1 MALIFRKHAIAA
13 GLLVLAAHLFLLP
26 LNVLAI
32 PVSEYQQNLKNAVAA
47 LEALYEMDEED
58 AQYDAKFHQTIDGI
72 RTTLPQQQA
81 VQIGDESIHVSN
93 VEIHQLVDQLEQ
105 SEDQF
110 DEMRPLID
118 KLNAIE
124 QRVGERQS
132 MVASGES
139 KGWSKSRL
147 ESILARPEYA
157 TGERGPNA
165 LTRLLRD
172 IIAWIEN
179 LFPKRQPMEPTR
191 AMSVS
196 RVVTIIV
203 IACAVLLLVYVARLL
218 LTRFKLSRR
227 YKAPRKR
234 EARIVLG
241 ERLEPEETSTNLLS
255 EAETLAKLGELR
267 AAIRKAYIALLVEL
281 GDRKIISLAQHKTN
295 RDYLRGLRDV
305 PQLHSQM
312 RGLTDRFER
321 HWYGFAEASENDWQ
335 EFRAGYLAALQ
346 TGK

>member
-1 MALIFRKHAIAA
+1 MALIFRKHAVAV
-13 GLLVLAAHLFLLP
+13 GLMVLAAHLFLFP
-26 LNVLAI
+26 LNVAAI
-32 PVSEYQQNLKNAVAA
+32 PVSEYQQNLKHAVAA
-47 LEALYEMDEED
+47 LETLYDMDEDD
-58 AQYDAKFHQTIDGI
+58 AEYDAKFHQTIEAI

-81 VQIGDESIHVSN
+81 VEIGEESIQVN
-93 VEIHQLVDQLEQ
+93 NAEIHHLVEQLEQ
-105 SEDQF
+105 SEEQI
-110 DEMRPLID
+110 DEMRQLID

-124 QRVGERQS
+124 QRVADRQA
-132 MVASGES
+132 MTASGES
-139 KGWSKSRL
+139 KGWAKSRL

-172 IIAWIEN
+172 IIAWFEN
-179 LFPKRQPMEPTR
+179 LFPKPKPMEPAR
-191 AMSVS
+191 AMSLS
-196 RVVTIIV
+196 WVVLIIV
-203 IACAVLLLVYVARLL
+203 IACAALVLLYVAKLL
-218 LTRFKLSRR
+218 LTKFRVSKK
-227 YKAPRKR
+227 YKAPGKR

-241 ERLEPEETSTNLLS
+241 ERLEPEQTSTNLLS
-255 EAETLAKLGELR
+255 EAESLAKRGELR

>member
-1 MALIFRKHAIAA
+1 MTLIFRKHVVVA
-13 GLLVLAAHLFLLP
+13 GLMVLAAHLFLLP
-26 LNVLAI
+26 LNVAAI

-47 LEALYEMDEED
+47 LEALYEMDADD
-58 AQYDAKFHQTIDGI
+58 AEYDAKFHQTIEGI

-81 VQIGDESIHVSN
+81 VEIGEESIHIN
-93 VEIHQLVDQLEQ
+93 NAEIHRLVDQLEQ
-105 SEDQF
+105 SDEQI
-110 DEMRPLID
+110 DEMRQLID

-124 QRVGERQS
+124 QRVADRQA
-132 MVASGES
+132 MTASGES
-139 KGWSKSRL
+139 KGWAKSRL

-172 IIAWIEN
+172 IIAWFEN
-179 LFPKRQPMEPTR
+179 LFPKRQAMEPAR
-191 AMSVS
+191 AVSVS
-196 RVVTIIV
+196 RVVLIVV

-218 LTRFKLSRR
+218 LTRFRVSKRH
-227 YKAPRKR
+227 KAPRKR

-255 EAETLAKLGELR
+255 EAESLAKRGELR

-281 GDRKIISLAQHKTN
+281 GDRKMISLAQHKTN

-305 PQLHSQM
+305 PQLHSEM

-335 EFRAGYLAALQ
+335 EFRAGYRAALQ

>member
-1 MALIFRKHAIAA
+1 MALIFRKHAVVV
-13 GLLVLAAHLFLLP
+13 GLMMLAAHLFLLP
-26 LNVLAI
+26 PNVAAI
-32 PVSEYQQNLKNAVAA
+32 PASEYQQNLKTAVAA
-47 LEALYEMDEED
+47 LEALYEMDEDD
-58 AQYDAKFHQTIDGI
+58 AEYDAKFQQIIEGI

-81 VQIGDESIHVSN
+81 VEIGEESIQIN
-93 VEIHQLVDQLEQ
+93 NAEIHHLVDRLEH
-105 SEDQF
+105 SEEQI
-110 DEMRPLID
+110 DEIGQLID

-124 QRVGERQS
+124 QRVADRQA
-132 MVASGES
+132 MPASGES
-139 KGWSKSRL
+139 KGWAKSRL

-172 IIAWIEN
+172 IIAWFEN
-179 LFPKRQPMEPTR
+179 LFPKRQPMESGR
-191 AMSVS
+191 AVSVS
-196 RVVTIIV
+196 RVVLIVV
-203 IACAVLLLVYVARLL
+203 IACAVALLVYVARLL
-218 LTRFKLSRR
+218 LGRFRVSKR
-227 YKAPRKR
+227 YKAPGKR

-255 EAETLAKLGELR
+255 EAESLAKRGELR